1 VRSQILAIASIA
13 AILMIP
19 SRSLAEP
26 AELID
31 FEFEDQFGDIHQR
44 ADVQG
49 TVVLLIGSDKGGSS
63 FNGLW
68 GKAIHD
74 ILRDHPHYDQ
84 ISQLAYSDLRGVP
97 FFLKGMIRSKFPENP
112 DSWALMDWKGIIA
125 KAYDFVPKS
134 SNVLVFSPRGEL
146 VQHVSG
152 REVVDET
159 VQEIVAVLRDL
170 LDEAYP
176 NEK

>member
-1 VRSQILAIASIA
+1 MALDLV
-13 AILMIP
+13 IP
-19 SRSLAEP
+19 APNEA
-26 AELID
+26 AELQLVD
-31 FEFEDQFGDIHQR
+31 YELEDQFGDIHRR

-74 ILRDHPHYDQ
+74 SLKDHPRYEQ

-112 DSWALMDWKGIIA
+112 DSWALMDWKGVIA
-125 KAYDFVPKS
+125 KAYDFVPKA
-134 SNVLVFSPRGEL
+134 SNTLVFASDGTL
-146 VQHVSG
+146 VHHASG
-152 REVVDET
+152 REVEERA

-170 LDEAYP
+170 LDQTHRDEG
-176 NEK
+176 

>member
-1 VRSQILAIASIA
+1 MLRNIPVLSLIAISLTVTSTVLAQQTD
-13 AILMIP
+13 LV
-19 SRSLAEP
+19 
-26 AELID
+26 D
-31 FEFEDQFGDIHQR
+31 FELEDQFGEVHRR

-49 TVVLLIGSDKGGSS
+49 TIVLLIGSDKGGSS

-74 ILRDHPHYDQ
+74 LLRDHPHYEQ

-170 LDEAYP
+170 LDEASRS
-176 NEK
+176 ER

>member
-1 VRSQILAIASIA
+1 MRGKIFAIISIA
-13 AILMIP
+13 ATLMIP

-31 FEFEDQFGDIHQR
+31 FEFEDQFGDIHRR
-44 ADVQG
+44 ADVLG

-74 ILRDHPHYDQ
+74 SLNDHSRYEQ

-112 DSWALMDWKGIIA
+112 DNWALMDWKGVLA
-125 KAYDFVPKS
+125 KAYDFVPKA
-134 SNVLVFSPRGEL
+134 SNTLVFASGGTL
-146 VQHVSG
+146 VHHASG
-152 REVVDET
+152 REVEERA

-170 LDEAYP
+170 LDQTHQDER
-176 NEK
+176 

>member
-1 VRSQILAIASIA
+1 MRSQILAIASIA

-26 AELID
+26 AELVD
-31 FEFEDQFGDIHQR
+31 FELEDQFGEVHRR

-68 GKAIHD
+68 GNAIHEA
-74 ILRDHPHYDQ
+74 LQEHHRYDR

-97 FFLKGMIRSKFPENP
+97 FFLKGMIRSKFPEDP
-112 DSWALMDWKGIIA
+112 DNWALMDWKGVIA
-125 KAYDFVPKS
+125 KAYDFVPKA
-134 SNVLVFSPRGEL
+134 SNTLVFASDGTL
-146 VQHVSG
+146 VHHASG
-152 REVVDET
+152 REVDERAI
-159 VQEIVAVLRDL
+159 QEIVAVLRDL
-170 LDEAYP
+170 LNEAYP